1 MCIVIVSKAL
11 KRKLKQDFSNMFQCQ
26 IFILK
31 NKQIKQRTINTLKL
45 YIISKT
51 KLRKNVKFWHVVF
64 YKAFLEGVIQVWD
77 LWKFCHRECCLC
89 VVLFANKSSSS
100 FQLAHFLLFQGWR
113 LGWFSS
119 LVDDTLLPA
128 VMRSSVGRT
137 PSLERKYW

>member
-1 MCIVIVSKAL
+1 MCIVFVSKTL
-11 KRKLKQDFSNMFQCQ
+11 KRKLKQDFSNMLQCQ

-31 NKQIKQRTINTLKL
+31 ISKFNRELKTQFML
-45 YIISKT
+45 YVISKT
-51 KLRKNVKFWHVVF
+51 ENVKFWHVVF
-64 YKAFLEGVIQVWD
+64 YKAFLEGVVQVWD
-77 LWKFCHRECCLC
+77 LWKFCHRECCFC

-100 FQLAHFLLFQGWR
+100 FQLAHLWLFQGWC

-128 VMRSSVGRT
+128 VVRSSVRRT